1 MEGRV
6 GDIVEPDRRH
16 DIRWG
21 RYASAIARW
30 EHIVDREAP
39 APALLSGALG
49 FRPAPSFVE
58 WLMGLEAGW
67 VTESVSQITPNQ
79 QLTSLGNGVLPLQA
93 VRALRLLGT
102 HDRWICQNDYGLSL
116 LEAQHLS
123 TMDTER
129 LPYRYHCAP
138 RP

>member
-1 MEGRV
+1 
-6 GDIVEPDRRH
+6 
-16 DIRWG
+16 
-21 RYASAIARW
+21 
-30 EHIVDREAP
+30 
-39 APALLSGALG
+39 
-49 FRPAPSFVE
+49 
-58 WLMGLEAGW
+58 MGLEAGW

-129 LPYRYHCAP
+129 LPDRYHCVP